1 MFHQFANYSKKL
13 NAIWKSNLMTVP
25 WSTPLKTRRKRE
37 PTTTLI
43 TSKSP
48 LIQEILKIINNFGP
62 IISKEMNHSLKEEV
76 SEAKVHDS
84 LFSMQ
89 KVKNPKLD
97 ELTLDFSLASM
108 T

>member
-1 MFHQFANYSKKL
+1 
-13 NAIWKSNLMTVP
+13 
-25 WSTPLKTRRKRE
+25 
-37 PTTTLI
+37 
-43 TSKSP
+43 
-48 LIQEILKIINNFGP
+48 
-62 IISKEMNHSLKEEV
+62 MNHSLKEEV

-89 KVKNPKLD
+89 KVKNPGLD